1 MLSEVI
7 CTEKLLC
14 LVTLAKLVRVIQM
27 LCPGIPVRGIRE
39 LFATE
44 ATLVG
49 CSWEGWIGVEC
60 SLHARQRRA
69 WPGMSSQMQRI
80 LVAFSLILVFE
91 PIRAVLAYVLLF

>member
-14 LVTLAKLVRVIQM
+14 LVTLAKFVRVVQM

-44 ATLVG
+44 ATQIG
-49 CSWEGWIGVEC
+49 CSWAGWIGVKC
-60 SLHARQRRA
+60 SVHSRQRRA
-69 WPGMSSQMQRI
+69 RPGMSSQMQRI